1 MADKAAYQ
9 SWRDSAKA
17 VEAIAADQL
26 LAPWQKVRQVNS
38 AYAGMALDG
47 LKSKHRHKILSGF
60 GQVNA
65 VFARYKIN
73 SYDDYE
79 KMDEQDLK
87 EIVRIVRSLAPP
99 K

>member
-9 SWRDSAKA
+9 FWRESASK
-17 VEAIAADQL
+17 VEAIATDPS
-26 LAPWQKVRQVNS
+26 LASWQKVRQVNS
-38 AYAGMALDG
+38 AYVGLTLEG

-60 GQVNA
+60 AQVNA
-65 VFARYKIN
+65 VFAGYEISRYE
-73 SYDDYE
+73 DYE
-79 KMDEQDLK
+79 NMDEQDLK